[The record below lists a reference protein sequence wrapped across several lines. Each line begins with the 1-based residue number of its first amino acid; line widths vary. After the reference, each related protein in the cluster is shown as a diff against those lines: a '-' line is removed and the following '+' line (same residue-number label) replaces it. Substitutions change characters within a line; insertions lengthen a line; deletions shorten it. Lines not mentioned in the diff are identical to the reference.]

1 MHTNQDAEKIA
12 ALYALYEQT
21 MFYDARAVL
30 HDDYLAEDAVHEAF
44 LRLIAR
50 RDKLGDP
57 QSASVHSYVK
67 KTLRSA
73 AIDLY
78 RKNLRE
84 RENCCDLEDFEIV
97 EEGTNALP
105 DDTLSLLDELPA
117 EYAPVIRCRLLHG
130 LSVHETAAILKISEA
145 CVRKRCERARRMLQD
160 KLHTNDSARKEPT
173 K

>member
-1 MHTNQDAEKIA
+1 MHTSEDAEKIA

-21 MFYDARAVL
+21 MFYDARQIL
-30 HDDYLAEDAVHEAF
+30 HDDFLAEDAVHEAF

-57 QSASVHSYVK
+57 NSASVHSYVK

-84 RENCCDLEDFEIV
+84 RENCCDLEDFEIA
-97 EEGTNALP
+97 EEGSEDLP
-105 DDTLSLLDELPA
+105 TDALSLLGELPA
-117 EYAPVIRCRLLHG
+117 KYAAVIRCRAVHG
-130 LSVHETAAILKISEA
+130 LSVHETAAVLQISEA
-145 CVRKRCERARRMLQD
+145 CVRKRCERARHMLQS
-160 KLHTNDSARKEPT
+160 KLDTKHLARKELT